1 MFDSALKRLDVR
13 VSKRGRLGLNKIHL
27 RDERRCLGESFGA
40 LFGDFFLE
48 NKKYTLNTMINLC
61 FIWYFNLYS

>member
-1 MFDSALKRLDVR
+1 MDMVNSALKRLDVR
-13 VSKRGRLGLNKIHL
+13 VSKRGRLGSNKIHL

-48 NKKYTLNTMINLC
+48 RYIRNIMETL
-61 FIWYFNLYS
+61 

>member
-1 MFDSALKRLDVR
+1 MDMVDSALKRLDVR

-40 LFGDFFLE
+40 LFGDFFRG
-48 NKKYTLNTMINLC
+48 NH
-61 FIWYFNLYS
+61 